1 MARIVVSIR
10 PSSTTGKSGLTRY
23 IAESKRNPEKEGLKP
38 DEPRPL
44 FSAHHDNLTYTEAN
58 QFLQLATDTETQTE
72 DLIHLVVSPE
82 PGVYEEIGETR
93 EERYDAFME
102 IVRDAGQ
109 VIEKEVGFVEVF
121 WISGIHLNTDI
132 PHAHLAISRHG
143 CDRISER
150 YKYLDHL
157 PRTLLPHNVKDENG
171 EKQFVPGKIADTM
184 SEGIE
189 RQRQLIRER
198 KEKSLSHGVAES
210 HSPDSSHNPPRV
222 NIEVQL
228 DPNAIH
234 VTSQPHESTQPI
246 EAGRTQEHTSPS
258 ANEPSHTQLKS
269 EPFFQRS
276 DDVEQS
282 PHVSKTL
289 WRDRYLLG
297 RSMVARAEV
306 DRLQNELENLREHGD
321 KRRFRVYD
329 ASRGRTRPI
338 SEFDIR
344 RRADASAATAIR
356 QSPVANQEQRHEQR
370 QAHYDSEIERHE
382 KGIHDHRIVVS
393 KTIDKVEGDLT
404 AARKQHAE
412 LIPHI
417 NRIRHQ
423 CMESLPVPL
432 LTPAEL
438 NKLQEQAIATRKT
451 QRVNTLETIR
461 EALATERGEVSR
473 SDKDVA
479 RLDGQ
484 LLVARSAQAA
494 SQERLDQ
501 FERRHH
507 QTRFE
512 INGEKYSLTD
522 LDRRISEQDDR
533 ARVFGS
539 PLKITNLHLRP
550 SSRRHAATQAQE
562 LREIRVVVLER
573 IEERRQELCAAVK
586 ESQLLTATLS
596 DIHKKEQARLIE
608 RNGERQE
615 KILTRKEIGQ
625 LVDHATL
632 KLDPAMLQH
641 ALILETRFEERQ
653 PDNKKRPLREQA
665 ARAIGREILT
675 DIALKQAT
683 EKLRTFEE
691 NKIFTPVAVKDSQGH
706 ERTTRLFDFRHSHH
720 PAIWLVQ
727 RIFESKEHRHLRHET
742 TKAINREHDQLK
754 EELDSATKCTVL
766 TNRLADF
773 YRERMQS
780 VEQTL
785 PAPTFTPKQ
794 IIQLEIYAVRH
805 NDPAERTRVETLIQ
819 RAEIASLDHQ
829 SLQTHKPQ
837 EPRQLSPADPL
848 RRPEQHRTTEQTAR
862 PTSASGHQVVNRTD
876 NAPHDSTHASLA
888 QPHTSQQPQPQ
899 ATPNQP
905 IREDPD
911 LDLIR

>member
-1 MARIVVSIR
+1 MARIVVAIR
-10 PSSTTGKSGLTRY
+10 PSSTNGKSSLTRY
-23 IAESKRNPEKEGLKP
+23 IAESKRNPEKEGLRP

-44 FSAHHDNLTYTEAN
+44 FSAHHDNLTYTEAD
-58 QFLQLATDTETQTE
+58 QFLQLATDTEAQTE
-72 DLIHLVVSPE
+72 DLIHLCISPE
-82 PGVYEEIGETR
+82 PGLYEEIGDTR
-93 EERYDAFME
+93 EERYDAFMQ
-102 IVRDAGQ
+102 ILRDTGQ

-143 CDRISER
+143 CDRISQR
-150 YKYLDHL
+150 HKYLDHL
-157 PRTLLPHNVKDENG
+157 PRTLLPKNVKDDNG
-171 EKQFVPGKIADTM
+171 QKQFVPGKIADAV

-189 RQRQLIRER
+189 QRRQLIRER
-198 KEKSLSHGVAES
+198 NDKSLSQSQELDRS
-210 HSPDSSHNPPRV
+210 KKPPAV

-228 DPNAIH
+228 DPTTSL
-234 VTSQPHESTQPI
+234 VTSEAHQSTQPI
-246 EAGRTQEHTSPS
+246 DAQRNQVHTNPW
-258 ANEPSHTQLKS
+258 ANEPSETHLKS
-269 EPFFQRS
+269 EPSFQR
-276 DDVEQS
+276 VEDIKNPP
-282 PHVSKTL
+282 PHASKTL

-306 DRLQNELENLREHGD
+306 DRLQEEVENLREHGD

-344 RRADASAATAIR
+344 RRADASASAVTR
-356 QSPVANQEQRHEQR
+356 QLQIAHQDQRHEHR

-412 LIPHI
+412 LIPHV

-423 CMESLPVPL
+423 CQEYLPVPL

-484 LLVARSAQAA
+484 LLVARSTQAA

-522 LDRRISEQDDR
+522 LDRRIGEQDHR

-550 SSRRHAATQAQE
+550 SSRRHAAAQAQE
-562 LREIRVVVLER
+562 LREIRAVVLER

-596 DIHKKEQARLIE
+596 EIHKKEHARLIE

-653 PDNKKRPLREQA
+653 PDSKQPSLKEQA

-683 EKLRTFEE
+683 EKLHSFEE
-691 NKIFTPVAVKDSQGH
+691 NKIFTPVAVKDTQGH
-706 ERTTRLFDFRHSHH
+706 ERTARLFDFRHSHH
-720 PAIWLVQ
+720 PVIWLMQ
-727 RIFESKEHRHLRHET
+727 RIFESKEHRHLRQET
-742 TKAINREHDQLK
+742 SKAINREHDQLK
-754 EELDSATKCTVL
+754 DEVATATKCKVVTS
-766 TNRLADF
+766 NFADF

-780 VEQTL
+780 VEE
-785 PAPTFTPKQ
+785 PPSVPTFTPKQ

-829 SLQTHKPQ
+829 TLQTHKPQ
-837 EPRQLSPADPL
+837 EPEPLSPAYAL
-848 RRPEQHRTTEQTAR
+848 RRPEHHPSTEQTAR
-862 PTSASGHQVVNRTD
+862 PTNSSGHQALNRTE
-876 NAPHDSTHASLA
+876 NASPDSTHASLA
-888 QPHTSQQPQPQ
+888 QPHQSQQPQQQ

>member
-10 PSSTTGKSGLTRY
+10 PTSTTGKSGLTRY
-23 IAESKRNPEKEGLKP
+23 IAESKRNPEKEGLRP
-38 DEPRPL
+38 DQPRRL

-58 QFLQLATDTETQTE
+58 QFLQLVTDTEAQTE
-72 DLIHLVVSPE
+72 DLIHLCISPE
-82 PGVYEEIGETR
+82 PGVYEEIGDTR
-93 EERYDAFME
+93 QERYDAFME
-102 IVRDAGQ
+102 ILREAGQ

-143 CDRISER
+143 CDRISQR
-150 YKYLDHL
+150 YKCLEHL
-157 PRTLLPHNVKDENG
+157 PRTLLAHNVKDDHG
-171 EKQFVPGKIADTM
+171 EKHFVPGKIADAV

-189 RQRQLIRER
+189 QRRQLIRER
-198 KEKSLSHGVAES
+198 NDQSLSQSQAL
-210 HSPDSSHNPPRV
+210 DSSQQLPAV

-228 DPNAIH
+228 GPTTTL
-234 VTSQPHESTQPI
+234 VTSEAHESTQPI
-246 EAGRTQEHTSPS
+246 QAERSQGHTSPS
-258 ANEPSHTQLKS
+258 ANEPSETQLRS
-269 EPFFQRS
+269 EPSFQP
-276 DDVEQS
+276 VEDIKTPPQ
-282 PHVSKTL
+282 VSETL

-306 DRLQNELENLREHGD
+306 DRLRDELENLREHGD

-344 RRADASAATAIR
+344 RRADASASAATR
-356 QSPVANQEQRHEQR
+356 QSQIAHQEQRYEKR
-370 QAHYDSEIERHE
+370 QAYYDSEIERHE

-393 KTIDKVEGDLT
+393 KTIDKVEAHLT
-404 AARKQHAE
+404 VARKHHAE
-412 LIPHI
+412 LIPHV

-423 CMESLPVPL
+423 CQESLPVPL

-438 NKLQEQAIATRKT
+438 NKLQEQAIANRKT

-522 LDRRISEQDDR
+522 LDRRIREQDDR

-550 SSRRHAATQAQE
+550 SSRRHAAAQAQE
-562 LREIRVVVLER
+562 LRAIRAVVVES
-573 IEERRQELCAAVK
+573 IEQRRQELCAAVK

-596 DIHKKEQARLIE
+596 NIHKKEHARLIE

-625 LVDHATL
+625 LVDHATI

-653 PDNKKRPLREQA
+653 PDSKQPSLKEQT
-665 ARAIGREILT
+665 ARAIGREFLT

-683 EKLRTFEE
+683 EKLQSFEE
-691 NKIFTPVAVKDSQGH
+691 NKIFTPVAVKDTQGR
-706 ERTTRLFDFRHSHH
+706 ERTTWLFDFRHSHH

-727 RIFESKEHRHLRHET
+727 WIFESKEHRHLRQET
-742 TKAINREHDQLK
+742 TKAINREHTQLK
-754 EELDSATKCTVL
+754 DEVASATKCNVVTR
-766 TNRLADF
+766 NFADF

-780 VEQTL
+780 VEE
-785 PAPTFTPKQ
+785 PPPVPTFTPKQ
-794 IIQLEIYAVRH
+794 MIQLEIYAVRH
-805 NDPAERTRVETLIQ
+805 HDLAERTRVETLIH
-819 RAEIASLDHQ
+819 RAEIASLDHYT
-829 SLQTHKPQ
+829 LQTHKAQ
-837 EPRQLSPADPL
+837 EPQPLSPTDPL
-848 RRPEQHRTTEQTAR
+848 RRQEQHRTTEQTAR
-862 PTSASGHQVVNRTD
+862 PTNSSGHQAVNRTD
-876 NAPHDSTHASLA
+876 NASHDPTHASLV
-888 QPHTSQQPQPQ
+888 QPHLSDQTQQQ
-899 ATPNQP
+899 AAPNQP